1 MIFTQAYAARRQE
14 RYNYTW
20 HHSVDVKLLRAT
32 TTHFRIRSFS
42 AFLGRLVEVKIV
54 ITSYHR
60 YFINLKHIKGV
71 GCDYPHFFVLLP
83 VDKT

>member
-20 HHSVDVKLLRAT
+20 HHSLDVKLLRAT

-42 AFLGRLVEVKIV
+42 AFLGRLVEIKIV

-60 YFINLKHIKGV
+60 YFINLKQIRRSWM
-71 GCDYPHFFVLLP
+71 
-83 VDKT
+83 

>member
-1 MIFTQAYAARRQE
+1 MIFAQAYAARWQE

-20 HHSVDVKLLRAT
+20 HHSLDVKLLRAT

-42 AFLGRLVEVKIV
+42 AFLSRLVEVKIV